1 MSDTHD
7 LENFRSEVREFL
19 EENCPETM
27 RGPADLMSTANWG
40 GRKREFF
47 EPVEDGERWM
57 RVMAERGWTVP
68 TWPKEYG
75 GGGLDR
81 DHARVLAQEMQ
92 RIRAR
97 PPVTNLGITMLGPTL
112 LEYGT
117 EEQKQEHIRGIAEGR
132 IRWCQG
138 YSEPGA
144 GSDLASL
151 QARCEDMGDHYRI
164 NGQKIWTSYADKSDW
179 IFCLVRSDP
188 DAPKHEG
195 ISFLLIDMDQ
205 PGVTTS
211 PIKLISGSSPFCQ
224 TFFEDARA
232 EKKDLV
238 GPWNG
243 GWTIAK
249 RLLQFERQSIGGMDS
264 GIARGPRRA
273 SLGELAK
280 EYVGEAEGRIAD
292 GAVRDKVAAFDIDAH
307 ALSST
312 MRRSSDEARSGN
324 PVGTASSIFKYL
336 STENNKTRL
345 ELRLEILGLSGLGW
359 EGDGFE
365 ADELKATRDWLRSK
379 ANSIEGGT
387 SEVQLNI
394 IAKRVLGLP
403 D

>member
-307 ALSST
+307 ALNST

-365 ADELKATRDWLRSK
+365 TDELKATRDWLRSK